1 MQENRGE
8 REIHCGFEVG
18 VGKDDVGILP
28 AEFQCD
34 PFDGRRGRRHH
45 PGARG
50 DTAGE
55 RHHVHVRVLRQR
67 RAGGGPSAENEI
79 GDAGWQARFLQRPHQ
94 KNRGRG
100 RQLTRLEH
108 EGVARQQSRCHLP
121 NRLQQ
126 RVIPGGDQSADAD
139 RLVDEATDRIR
150 PAGVHHAP
158 GFGAAD
164 ACVVA
169 QARHDIVH
177 VVLGFDDPLAR
188 VERLGA
194 DEILAVA
201 LDQIGGAPQ
210 HVRPFAF
217 RRVRPRARVEGF
229 ARRGNRGMGV
239 LGGCLGGLCDQL
251 TVGRTSDFAA
261 SPIERRA
268 PFTRDVQIQVFCQR
282 LGLSPS
288 NVSVAYRA
296 IEPSTCNRLN
306 RADSAVKG
314 KSETKFAGRAMLGRT
329 LDRQSRSPAMMRVTL

>member
-1 MQENRGE
+1 MQEHRGE
-8 REIHCGFEVG
+8 REIHRGLEVG
-18 VGKDDVGILP
+18 VGEDDVGILA
-28 AEFQCD
+28 AEFQRD
-34 PFDGRRGRRHH
+34 PFDGRRGRGHH

-67 RAGGGPSAENEI
+67 RAGGGPGAENQI
-79 GDAGWQARFLQRPHQ
+79 GDAGGQTRFLQRPHQ
-94 KNRGRG
+94 KNRGRR

-108 EGVARQQSRCHLP
+108 ERVARQQGRGHLP
-121 NRLQQ
+121 DRLQQ
-126 RVIPGGDQSADAD
+126 RVIPRSDQSADAD

-150 PAGVHHAP
+150 PAGVHHAS
-158 GFGAAD
+158 GLGAAD

-177 VVLGFDDPLAR
+177 VVLGFDDPLAG

-201 LDQIGGAPQ
+201 VDQIGGAPQ

-217 RRVRPRARVEGF
+217 RRMRPRARVEGF
-229 ARRGNRGMGV
+229 ARRGDRGMGV
-239 LGGCLGGLCDQL
+239 LGGCLGGCCDQL
-251 TVGRTSDFAA
+251 TVGGTSDFAA
-261 SPIERRA
+261 SSIERRA
-268 PFTRDVQIQVFCQR
+268 PFTRDVQIQVFCHR

-288 NVSVAYRA
+288 NVNVAYRA

-306 RADSAVKG
+306 RAACHCQG
-314 KSETKFAGRAMLGRT
+314 EERNQIR
-329 LDRQSRSPAMMRVTL
+329 RSYGARSHP

>member
-1 MQENRGE
+1 MQEHRGE
-8 REIHCGFEVG
+8 REIHRGLEVG
-18 VGKDDVGILP
+18 VGEDDVGILA
-28 AEFQCD
+28 AEFQRD
-34 PFDGRRGRRHH
+34 PFDRRRGGRHH

-55 RHHVHVRVLRQR
+55 RHHVHVGVLRQR
-67 RAGGGPSAENEI
+67 CAGGGSSAENQI
-79 GDAGWQARFLQRPHQ
+79 GDAGGQARFLQRPHQ

-108 EGVARQQSRCHLP
+108 EGVARQQGWCHLP

-126 RVIPGGDQSADAD
+126 RVIPRGDQSADAD

-150 PAGVHHAP
+150 LSGVHHAP

-164 ACVVA
+164 ASVIA

-177 VVLGFDDPLAR
+177 VVLGFDDPLAG

-201 LDQIGGAPQ
+201 VDQIGGAPQ

-217 RRVRPRARVEGF
+217 RRIRPRARVEGF
-229 ARRGNRGMGV
+229 ARSGDRGMGV
-239 LGGCLGGLCDQL
+239 LGGCLGGCCDQL
-251 TVGRTSDFAA
+251 TVGGTSDFSA

-268 PFTRDVQIQVFCQR
+268 PFTRDVQIQVFRQR

-288 NVSVAYRA
+288 VNVAYRA

-306 RADSAVKG
+306 CAACHCQGEERNQIRRSYSA
-314 KSETKFAGRAMLGRT
+314 E
-329 LDRQSRSPAMMRVTL
+329 PHP